1 MKKMSVERAMLE
13 TVISELYEIK
23 CHLCNERKFEG
34 GVGLG
39 SLISSLIVRASSL
52 EEEEEKQQEECENC
66 GEDKRECGCVQV
78 GLAEKYESKSEEV
91 KELQKD
97 MRDALYENSKLRS
110 QLNSLK
116 SLIKKLFNA
125 DQVHP
130 NQREEVRQELL
141 KCEETQNQFDGQ
153 FCNKNAEV

>member
-1 MKKMSVERAMLE
+1 MEKRSVERAMID
-13 TVISELYEIK
+13 TVVSELYEIK
-23 CHLCNERKFEG
+23 CHLCNHREFEA

-39 SLISSLIVRASSL
+39 SLISSLMIRGDSL
-52 EEEEEKQQEECENC
+52 DEESEKLAAECENC

-78 GLAEKYESKSEEV
+78 GLAEKYDSKAEEV
-91 KELQKD
+91 KELQQD
-97 MRDALYENSKLRS
+97 VRDALYENSKLRN

-153 FCNKNAEV
+153 FSNKNSEV